1 MRSLTVAALLAAIT
15 TFVAALALRAPDAT
29 ISVLAVAA
37 VAVLTTWLAV
47 LHSTE
52 DESGLAL
59 SSPAA
64 AVTLVLVGRRSAA
77 LLLPIIAAQVLGAV
91 LGGLAALGL
100 DDQLGGSLVWSEP
113 KRVSTG
119 VVIAV
124 LAILAAWV
132 LLAIDGGE
140 HAAWSALPPVLAG
153 AALGVGLAVALN
165 PAAVLG
171 LATAGLLSWTTAG
184 IAAGSGFVASAV
196 GAYAITVVTPSE
208 PLGE

>member
-29 ISVLAVAA
+29 LAVLAVAA
-37 VAVLTTWLAV
+37 VTVLTTWVAT
-47 LHSTE
+47 LHTTE
-52 DESGLAL
+52 EDSGIAL
-59 SSPAA
+59 TSPAA
-64 AVTLVLVGRRSAA
+64 AVTLTLVGRRSPTF
-77 LLLPIIAAQVLGAV
+77 LLPLIAAQVVGSI

-100 DDQLGGSLVWSEP
+100 DDRLGGSLVWSEP
-113 KRVSTG
+113 TRVVTG

-140 HAAWSALPPVLAG
+140 HAAWAAVPPALAG
-153 AALGVGLAVALN
+153 ASLGVGLAVALN

-171 LATAGLLSWTTAG
+171 LATAGLVSWTIAG
-184 IAAGSGFVASAV
+184 IAAGAGLVASAI
-196 GAYAITVVTPSE
+196 GAYAITLVTPPE
-208 PLGE
+208 

>member
-29 ISVLAVAA
+29 LAVLAVAA
-37 VAVLTTWLAV
+37 VSVLTTWVAT
-47 LHSTE
+47 LHTTE

-59 SSPAA
+59 ASPAA
-64 AVTLVLVGRRSAA
+64 AVTLSLVGRRSSGF
-77 LLLPIIAAQVLGAV
+77 LLPIIAAQVVGAV

-100 DDQLGGSLVWSEP
+100 DDRLGGSLVWAEP
-113 KRVSTG
+113 TRVVTG
-119 VVIAV
+119 IVVAV

-140 HAAWSALPPVLAG
+140 HAAWAAVPPVIAG
-153 AALGVGLAVALN
+153 ASLGVGLAVALN

-184 IAAGSGFVASAV
+184 IVAGAGIIAAAV
-196 GAYAITVVTPSE
+196 GAFAITLVTPAE
-208 PLGE
+208 

>member
-29 ISVLAVAA
+29 LAVLAVAG
-37 VAVLTTWLAV
+37 VAVLTTWVAT
-47 LHSTE
+47 LHTTE

-59 SSPAA
+59 TSAAA
-64 AVTLVLVGRRSAA
+64 AVTLFLVGRRPAGF
-77 LLLPIIAAQVLGAV
+77 LLPIVAAQVVGAV
-91 LGGLAALGL
+91 LGGLAVLGL
-100 DDQLGGSLVWSEP
+100 DDRLGGSLVWAEP
-113 KRVSTG
+113 TRVVAG
-119 VVIAV
+119 VVVAV

-140 HAAWSALPPVLAG
+140 HAAWAAVPPVIAG
-153 AALGVGLAVALN
+153 ASLGVGLAVALN

-184 IAAGSGFVASAV
+184 IVAGAGIVASAV
-196 GAYAITVVTPSE
+196 GAYAITLVTPPE
-208 PLGE
+208 

>member
-29 ISVLAVAA
+29 LAVLAVAA
-37 VAVLTTWLAV
+37 VGVLTTWVAT
-47 LHSTE
+47 LHTTE
-52 DESGLAL
+52 EESGLAL

-64 AVTLVLVGRRSAA
+64 AVTLSLVGRRSAGF
-77 LLLPIIAAQVLGAV
+77 LLPIIAAQVVGAV

-100 DDQLGGSLVWSEP
+100 DDRLGGSLVWSEP
-113 KRVSTG
+113 TRVVAG
-119 VVIAV
+119 VVVAV

-132 LLAIDGGE
+132 HLAIDGGE
-140 HAAWSALPPVLAG
+140 HAAWAAVPPVIAG
-153 AALGVGLAVALN
+153 ASFGVGLAVALN

-184 IAAGSGFVASAV
+184 IIAGAGIVASAV
-196 GAYAITVVTPSE
+196 GAFAITLVTPAE
-208 PLGE
+208 

>member
-15 TFVAALALRAPDAT
+15 TFVSALALRAPDAT
-29 ISVLAVAA
+29 VSVLAVAA
-37 VAVLTTWLAV
+37 IAVLTTWLAT

-64 AVTLVLVGRRSAA
+64 ALTLALVGRRSTG
-77 LLLPIIAAQVLGAV
+77 LLLPIIAAQVVGAV

-100 DDQLGGSLVWSEP
+100 DDRLGGSLVWSEP
-113 KRVSTG
+113 NRVAIG
-119 VVIAV
+119 VVVAV

-140 HAAWSALPPVLAG
+140 HPLWASVPPVLAG
-153 AALGVGLAVALN
+153 ASLGVGLAVALN

-184 IAAGSGFVASAV
+184 IAAGAGIVASAV
-196 GAYAITVVTPSE
+196 GAYAITLVTP
-208 PLGE
+208 PD

>member
-15 TFVAALALRAPDAT
+15 TFIAALALRAPDAT
-29 ISVLAVAA
+29 LAVLAVAA
-37 VAVLTTWLAV
+37 VAGLTTWVAT
-47 LHSTE
+47 LHTTE

-64 AVTLVLVGRRSAA
+64 AVTLALVARSGAGF
-77 LLLPIIAAQVLGAV
+77 LLPIIAAQVVGAV

-100 DDQLGGSLVWSEP
+100 EDRLGGSLVWAEP
-113 KRVSTG
+113 TRVVTG
-119 VVIAV
+119 VVVAV

-132 LLAIDGGE
+132 LLAVDGGE
-140 HAAWSALPPVLAG
+140 HAAWAAVPPVIAG
-153 AALGVGLAVALN
+153 ASLGVGLAVALN

-184 IAAGSGFVASAV
+184 IVAGAGIIASAAGAF
-196 GAYAITVVTPSE
+196 AITLVTPAE
-208 PLGE
+208 

>member
-1 MRSLTVAALLAAIT
+1 MRSLTVAALLAAIS

-29 ISVLAVAA
+29 LSVLAVAA
-37 VAVLTTWLAV
+37 VAVLTAWVAT

-52 DESGLAL
+52 QESGLAL

-64 AVTLVLVGRRSAA
+64 AVTMVLVGRRAGGF
-77 LLLPIIAAQVLGAV
+77 LLPIVAAQVVGAV

-100 DDQLGGSLVWSEP
+100 DDRLGGSLVWSEP
-113 KRVSTG
+113 TRVVTG
-119 VVIAV
+119 IVVAV

-140 HAAWSALPPVLAG
+140 HASWAALPPLLAG
-153 AALGVGLAVALN
+153 ASLGVGLAVALN

-171 LATAGLLSWTTAG
+171 LATAGLLSWSTAG
-184 IAAGSGFVASAV
+184 IAAGAGVIASGI
-196 GAYAITVVTPSE
+196 GAYAIALVTPPE
-208 PLGE
+208 E

>member
-29 ISVLAVAA
+29 LAVLAVAA
-37 VAVLTTWLAV
+37 VAVLTNWLAV
-47 LHSTE
+47 LHSTD
-52 DESGLAL
+52 DESGIAL
-59 SSPAA
+59 TSPAA
-64 AVTLVLVGRRSAA
+64 AVTLALVGRRPAA
-77 LLLPIIAAQVLGAV
+77 LLLPIIAAQVVGAV

-113 KRVSTG
+113 TRVATG
-119 VVIAV
+119 VVVAV

-140 HAAWSALPPVLAG
+140 HPAWAAVPPLLAG
-153 AALGVGLAVALN
+153 ASLGVGLAVALN

-184 IAAGSGFVASAV
+184 IVAGVGVIASAV
-196 GAYAITVVTPSE
+196 GAYAIALVTPSS
-208 PLGE
+208 

>member
-29 ISVLAVAA
+29 LAVLAVAA
-37 VAVLTTWLAV
+37 VAVLTTWVAT
-47 LHSTE
+47 LHTTE
-52 DESGLAL
+52 EESGLAL
-59 SSPAA
+59 TSPAA
-64 AVTLVLVGRRSAA
+64 AVTLSLVGRSGAGF
-77 LLLPIIAAQVLGAV
+77 LLPIIAAQVVGAV

-100 DDQLGGSLVWSEP
+100 DDRLGGSLVWTEP
-113 KRVSTG
+113 TRVVTG
-119 VVIAV
+119 VVVAV

-140 HAAWSALPPVLAG
+140 HAAWAAVPPVIAG
-153 AALGVGLAVALN
+153 ASLGVGLAVALN

-184 IAAGSGFVASAV
+184 IVAGAGIVASAL
-196 GAYAITVVTPSE
+196 GAFAITLVTPAE
-208 PLGE
+208 